1 MVESF
6 YLSDKHLT
14 EGQIKDLAYQGT
26 MIKQV
31 SPGFGGLAARK
42 LAEMGFEFDMGT
54 NTWRELPRALT
65 EEEHLQH
72 SAVLTLQN
80 LGYVWNG
87 GELWKPPLGTMPK
100 HLAAPPCPS
109 APESPVKK
117 KHSHYYRPCPF
128 KTVDVYRVLRLFN
141 ITNNEIG
148 HAIKKLL
155 CSGIRG
161 GNKDHDKDVSE
172 AIDTLQRHLEMNQE
186 ERDCHAG

>member
-1 MVESF
+1 MSEYYYVSDSSLDAAQVETLAVQGVSIR
-6 YLSDKHLT
+6 LV
-14 EGQIKDLAYQGT
+14 DLGATGRAIELLCAMNFEYDD
-26 MIKQV
+26 
-31 SPGFGGLAARK
+31 SRK
-42 LAEMGFEFDMGT
+42 V
-54 NTWRELPRALT
+54 WKELPRALT
-65 EEEHLQH
+65 EEERSRR
-72 SAVLTLQN
+72 SAVDTLKN

-87 GELWKPPLGTMPK
+87 GKLWKPPLGTMPK
-100 HLAAPPCPS
+100 HLAAPPAPP

-128 KTVDVYRVLRLFN
+128 KMVDVYRVLRLFN
-141 ITNNEIG
+141 VTNNEIG

>member
-1 MVESF
+1 MVEHF
-6 YLSDKHLT
+6 YVSDKPLT
-14 EGQIKDLAYQGT
+14 EGQIKDLAYQGVV
-26 MIKQV
+26 IKQV
-31 SPGFGGLAARK
+31 SPGFG
-42 LAEMGFEFDMGT
+42 
-54 NTWRELPRALT
+54 
-65 EEEHLQH
+65 
-72 SAVLTLQN
+72 
-80 LGYVWNG
+80 
-87 GELWKPPLGTMPK
+87 
-100 HLAAPPCPS
+100 APP

-128 KTVDVYRVLRLFN
+128 KTVDVYRVLRLFD